1 MKITSIDIY
10 DLLPQIGNRGIAPIC
25 IRINTDEG
33 ISGFG
38 EVGTGYG
45 NAHFAGVNIVR
56 DLGTRIIEKNPLD
69 IEAIW
74 EDLFRNTF
82 WGMAGGTV
90 IYAGISAIDIAL
102 WDIKGKVFQ
111 APVYQLLGGKCQERI
126 RTYASQVQFGWGPVK
141 LYLDDPADYAQAV
154 RDAAAQGYTAVKV
167 DPIGVTDQGVWIRA
181 SRDDTWKLRG
191 IMPSKVLDRACARV
205 EAMRAAGGKDLDIII
220 ENHAF
225 PDSNTAIQLA
235 KALEPYDIYYME
247 EAVHP
252 LNSDSMKFIREN
264 VSIPLA
270 AGERIFTRWGYRP
283 FLEDHSLQ
291 VLQPDFCLV
300 GGITEGKKVADLA
313 NLYDCTIQ
321 GHCCGGPISTAAALQ
336 VEAAIPNFIIHE
348 LHSGALKEQIRS
360 LCKYDYMP
368 ENGYYRV
375 PELPG
380 IGQELSEEAMSRADH
395 IEVRG

>member
-1 MKITSIDIY
+1 MKITSIDIF

-25 IRINTDEG
+25 IRVNTDAG
-33 ISGFG
+33 IQGFG

-56 DLGTRIIEKNPLD
+56 DLGQRVLGKDPFQ

-90 IYAGISAIDIAL
+90 VYAGISAIDIAL
-102 WDIKGKVFQ
+102 WDIKGKALGV
-111 APVYQLLGGKCQERI
+111 PVYQLLGGKCNERI

-141 LYLDDPADYAQAV
+141 LYLNDPADYAQAV
-154 RDAAAQGYTAVKV
+154 RDAMAQGYTAVKV
-167 DPIGVTDQGVWIRA
+167 DPIGVTDQGKWIRA
-181 SRDDTWKLRG
+181 AENESWKLRG
-191 IMPSKVLDRACARV
+191 VMPNRVLDLACARV
-205 EAMRAAGGKDLDIII
+205 EAMRNAGGRDLDIII

-225 PDSNTAIQLA
+225 TDSNTAVQLGR
-235 KALEPYDIYYME
+235 ALEPYGIYYME

-252 LNSDSMKFIREN
+252 LNSASMRFVREN
-264 VSIPLA
+264 VQIPLA
-270 AGERIFTRWGYRP
+270 SGERIFTRWGYRP
-283 FLEDHSLQ
+283 FLEERSLQ

-300 GGITEGKKVADLA
+300 GGISEGKKVADMA
-313 NLYDCTIQ
+313 HLYDCTIQ

-336 VEAAIPNFIIHE
+336 VEAAIPNFLIHE
-348 LHSGALKEQIRS
+348 LHSGALKEHIRA

-368 ENGYYRV
+368 ENGDYRV
-375 PELPG
+375 PDLPG
-380 IGQELSEEAMSRADH
+380 IGQELSEEAMARADH
-395 IEVRG
+395 IEVRP

>member
-10 DLLPQIGNRGIAPIC
+10 DLLPDIANQGIAPIC

-33 ISGFG
+33 VCGFG

-56 DLGTRIIEKNPLD
+56 DLGPRILGRNPLD

-90 IYAGISAIDIAL
+90 IYAGMSAIDIAL
-102 WDIKGKVFQ
+102 WDIKGKYFGV
-111 APVYQLLGGKCQERI
+111 PVYQMLGGKCNERI
-126 RTYASQVQFGWGPVK
+126 RTYASQVQLGWGPVK
-141 LYLDDPADYAQAV
+141 TFLNDPADYAQSV
-154 RDAAAQGYTAVKV
+154 RDAMAQGYTAVKV
-167 DPIGVTDQGVWIRA
+167 DPIGVTDQGCWIRA
-181 SRDDTWKLRG
+181 SKDDTWKLRG
-191 IMPSKVLDRACARV
+191 AMPNKVLELACARV
-205 EAMRAAGGKDLDIII
+205 EAMRKAGGKDLDIII

-225 PDSNTAIQLA
+225 TDTNTAIQLA
-235 KALEPYDIYYME
+235 NALEPFGIYYME
-247 EAVHP
+247 EPVHP
-252 LNSDSMKFIREN
+252 LNSRSMREIREKVN
-264 VSIPLA
+264 IPLA
-270 AGERIFTRWGYRP
+270 SGERIFTRFGYRP
-283 FLEDHSLQ
+283 YLEDRSLQ
-291 VLQPDFCLV
+291 VVQPDFCLV
-300 GGITEGKKVADLA
+300 GGITEGKKVADMA
-313 NLYDCTIQ
+313 NIYDAFVQ

-348 LHSGALKEQIRS
+348 LHSGALKEHIRA
-360 LCKYDYMP
+360 LCKYDHMP

-380 IGQELSEEAMSRADH
+380 IGQELSEKAMANAKH
-395 IEVRG
+395 MVIC

>member
-10 DLLPQIGNRGIAPIC
+10 DLLPQIGNQGISPIC
-25 IRINTDEG
+25 IRVNTDEG

-56 DLGTRIIEKNPLD
+56 DLGKRIIGKDPFN
-69 IEAIW
+69 IESIW

-90 IYAGISAIDIAL
+90 VYAGMSAIDIAL
-102 WDIKGKVFQ
+102 WDIKGK
-111 APVYQLLGGKCQERI
+111 ALNTPVYQLLGGKCNNRI
-126 RTYASQVQFGWGPVK
+126 RTYASQLQFGWGPVK
-141 LYLDDPADYAQAV
+141 LYLNDPADYAQAV
-154 RDAAAQGYTAVKV
+154 RDATAQGYTAVKV
-167 DPIGVTDQGVWIRA
+167 DPIGMTDQGTWIRA
-181 SRDDTWKLRG
+181 SEDDNWKLRG
-191 IMPSKVLDRACARV
+191 IMPNRVLDLACARV
-205 EAMRAAGGKDLDIII
+205 AAMREAGGRDLDIII

-225 PDSNTAIQLA
+225 TDSNTAVQLA
-235 KALEPYDIYYME
+235 RALEPYGIYFME

-252 LNSDSMKFIREN
+252 LNSGSMRFIREKIN
-264 VSIPLA
+264 IPLA

-283 FLEDHSLQ
+283 FLEDRSLQ

-313 NLYDCTIQ
+313 NLYDCSIQ

-348 LHSGALKEQIRS
+348 LHSGALKKHIRD

-368 ENGYYRV
+368 ENGYYYV
-375 PELPG
+375 PDLPG
-380 IGQELSEEAMSRADH
+380 IGQELSEEAMAAAEH
-395 IEVRG
+395 FTVNG

>member
-1 MKITSIDIY
+1 
-10 DLLPQIGNRGIAPIC
+10 
-25 IRINTDEG
+25 
-33 ISGFG
+33 
-38 EVGTGYG
+38 
-45 NAHFAGVNIVR
+45 
-56 DLGTRIIEKNPLD
+56 
-69 IEAIW
+69 
-74 EDLFRNTF
+74 
-82 WGMAGGTV
+82 
-90 IYAGISAIDIAL
+90 
-102 WDIKGKVFQ
+102 
-111 APVYQLLGGKCQERI
+111 
-126 RTYASQVQFGWGPVK
+126 
-141 LYLDDPADYAQAV
+141 
-154 RDAAAQGYTAVKV
+154 
-167 DPIGVTDQGVWIRA
+167 
-181 SRDDTWKLRG
+181 
-191 IMPSKVLDRACARV
+191 
-205 EAMRAAGGKDLDIII
+205 
-220 ENHAF
+220 
-225 PDSNTAIQLA
+225 
-235 KALEPYDIYYME
+235 ME

>member
-10 DLLPQIGNRGIAPIC
+10 DLLPEIGNQGIAPIC

-33 ISGFG
+33 ICGFG

-56 DLGTRIIEKNPLD
+56 DLGQRIIGKNPLN
-69 IEAIW
+69 IETIW

-90 IYAGISAIDIAL
+90 IYAGMSAIDIAL
-102 WDIKGKVFQ
+102 WDIKGKYFNL
-111 APVYQLLGGKCQERI
+111 PVYQMLGGKCRERI
-126 RTYASQVQFGWGPVK
+126 RTYASQIQFGWGPVK
-141 LYLDDPADYAQAV
+141 RYLNDPTEYAQAV
-154 RDAAAQGYTAVKV
+154 RDAMAQGYTAVKA
-167 DPIGVTDQGVWIRA
+167 DPIGITDKSLWIRA
-181 SRDDTWKLRG
+181 CEDDSWNLRG
-191 IMPSKVLDRACARV
+191 SIPHKVLDLACARV
-205 EAMRAAGGKDLDIII
+205 EAMREAGGRDLDIII

-225 PDSNTAIQLA
+225 TDTNTAIQLGA
-235 KALEPYDIYYME
+235 ALEPYGIYYME
-247 EAVHP
+247 EPVHP
-252 LNSDSMKFIREN
+252 LNSRSMREIRDK
-264 VSIPLA
+264 VKIPLA

-283 FLEDHSLQ
+283 FLEDRSLQ

-300 GGITEGKKVADLA
+300 GGITEGKKVADIA
-313 NLYDCTIQ
+313 NIYDCTIQ

-336 VEAAIPNFIIHE
+336 VETAIPNFIIHE
-348 LHSGALKEQIRS
+348 LHSGALKAHIRA

-368 ENGYYRV
+368 VDGYYRV

-380 IGQELSEEAMSRADH
+380 IGQELCEEAMEKAGH
-395 IEVRG
+395 LLVC